1 MCFGWV
7 NTQVVDWGEIEVD
20 TDGTF
25 EEEPMCI
32 MDSQDQVLRRKT
44 VRLVRVL
51 WQHRGVEEST
61 WEHEDMMRAT
71 YPFLFRDEGTRLSH
85 LILK

>member
-1 MCFGWV
+1 M
-7 NTQVVDWGEIEVD
+7 DWGEIEVV

-25 EEEPMCI
+25 KKGPVCI
-32 MDSQDQVLRRKT
+32 IDSQDQVLRRKT
-44 VRLVRVL
+44 VRLVRVQ

-61 WEHEDMMRAT
+61 WEPEDMMRAT
-71 YPFLFRDEGTRLSH
+71 YPFLFWNEGTWFSR